1 MNGKARSLRW
11 ISNQIPDFTPDTE
24 SEKMLLVIKRY
35 STAGADEIERLI
47 EENGKLITG
56 NHKFREKANAAEER
70 AEVAELALDI
80 AVKLGEL
87 CGDKDY
93 YIKKAR
99 LEMRRRKRK

>member
-1 MNGKARSLRW
+1 MNGKAKSLRW
-11 ISNQIPDFTPDTE
+11 IANQIPDFTPDTE
-24 SEKMLLVIKRY
+24 SEKMLLAIKRY
-35 STAGADEIERLI
+35 STAGADEIERI
-47 EENGKLITG
+47 GEENGKLIKKNRDLTQ
-56 NHKFREKANAAEER
+56 KANAAEER